1 MTADEG
7 RSPGNGGDDGQ
18 GAGADAPR
26 SIRDISE
33 VQIQYILE
41 NLRDSAVYPPREDGN
56 PNPPSADFIYH
67 RGHLLTRDQDLQ
79 DVLRILSTFSGIR
92 PAGPGDEGDPA
103 GEVSHPIP
111 GLALIRLMFDVDDP
125 MEQDRVMF
133 DALDAIEQRLGP
145 GVAVPDHAV
154 HITPATD
161 CPATEPDAIPADAA
175 PLPGI
180 SRSRCDGRG
189 TRVAVVDTGLVQDAP
204 ASHPWLNGVTG
215 EPDLEV
221 NEGASIERYGGHGTF
236 IASIV
241 RAMAP
246 RAEVRVK
253 RVFEKGGAIYESNI
267 VRALLSVLDWAPDV
281 ISLSAGTHTWRHH
294 GLLSFRV
301 FVNGPLR
308 ECGGTILVAAAGN
321 DSANWKFSPAEMER
335 VIGVGALGPP
345 GDARA
350 WFSDYGDWVKVYAP
364 GQDLVHA
371 FARGWYTY
379 HELRAG
385 QTAEFFGMA
394 RWSGTSFSTPVV
406 SGLIAA
412 RMSGTGESAHEAAE
426 SLLRLARAQAL
437 PGVGPVLHPGQACL
451 CVCEHPC
458 RSRHRHGHCGC
469 HSSAAE
475 TQSTWHSLGDRI
487 TSSPLV
493 QQLSAWAKSQRAG

>member
-7 RSPGNGGDDGQ
+7 SSLGNGGDDGRR
-18 GAGADAPR
+18 AGADVPR
-26 SIRDISE
+26 NIREISE
-33 VQIQYILE
+33 VQIEYILA
-41 NLRDSAVYPPREDGN
+41 NLQDSAVYPLRDERD
-56 PNPPSADFIYH
+56 PNRPSADFIFH

-79 DVLRILSTFSGIR
+79 DVLRILSAFSGVR
-92 PAGPGDEGDPA
+92 PAGPRDEGDPA
-103 GEVSHPIP
+103 EEVRHPIP

-133 DALDAIEQRLGP
+133 DALDEIEQRLGP
-145 GVAVPDHAV
+145 GVAAPDHAV
-154 HITPATD
+154 HVTPATD
-161 CPATEPDAIPADAA
+161 CPATEPDWVAADA
-175 PLPGI
+175 PLLPGI
-180 SRSRCDGRG
+180 SRSSCDGRG
-189 TRVAVVDTGLVQDAP
+189 TLVAVVDTGLVQDAP
-204 ASHPWLNGVTG
+204 AQHPWLAGVTG
-215 EPDLEV
+215 DDDLEV
-221 NEGASIERYGGHGTF
+221 IQGAAGVSIVRYGGHGTF

-253 RVFEKGGAIYESNI
+253 RAFGKPGAIYESNI

-294 GLLSFRV
+294 GLLSFHV

-308 ECGGTILVAAAGN
+308 ECEGTILVAAAGN
-321 DSANWKFSPAEMER
+321 DSANWKFSPAEMES

-345 GDARA
+345 GDALA

-371 FARGWYTY
+371 FASGRYTY
-379 HELRAG
+379 MQPNPPAPY
-385 QTAEFFGMA
+385 ADFVGMA
-394 RWSGTSFSTPVV
+394 RWSGTSFSTPIV

-437 PGVGPVLHPGQACL
+437 PGIGPVLHPGQACL

-458 RSRHRHGHCGC
+458 RECHHRNPCGC
-469 HSSAAE
+469 QSSAA
-475 TQSTWHSLGDRI
+475 
-487 TSSPLV
+487 
-493 QQLSAWAKSQRAG
+493 AKS